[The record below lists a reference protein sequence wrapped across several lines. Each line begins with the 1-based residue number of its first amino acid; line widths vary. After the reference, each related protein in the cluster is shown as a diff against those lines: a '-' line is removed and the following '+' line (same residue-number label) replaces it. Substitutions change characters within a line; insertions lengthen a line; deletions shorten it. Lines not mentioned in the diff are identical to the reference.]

1 MSRAPGSRRH
11 RRARHSTTRRIVV
24 WAVAAA
30 AAVLVVLGAAAALRL
45 VAVADDLQ
53 EARDL
58 LTAAGDQ
65 VEAGDLAGAQDGIVR
80 AERLLVAADERL
92 RNSPEL
98 DVVGN
103 LPVIDQ
109 NLSALRDTVGVALEL
124 TAGGERILGVAEPLQ
139 DPGGRLEVPLRG
151 GGLPL
156 GVLVEARREIGAL
169 LATLPVTAEEGSSLL
184 VGPVRDAHRA
194 VFAEAVERREQLD
207 VLDRSLTLLN
217 EIAGVDGPR
226 RHLIAVANTAEMRG
240 TGGMILSYGVLE
252 SDAGAFTLA
261 AFGNIDELLL
271 AQPVDPALGLLST
284 DEAARWDGLDPTR
297 LWRNAN
303 LVPDMAVVGARLDA
317 MYEAATGLP
326 LDGVIQIDA
335 GGLAAILRG
344 IGPVEVPGFG
354 RVGAGNVVDRVL
366 NRAYVNNPRRNQ
378 RQELLADVAA
388 ATFDRLV
395 AGDYPS
401 LRRLAEALAEA
412 AAARHVVLWSERP
425 AAADVARSFEADGA
439 LPAADAVDYTLL
451 TVQNF
456 SRNKL
461 DYYLDSTLELSGTR
475 PVGEPGAL
483 RATVTLA
490 NTVPGDVPSEY
501 VLGGPQTGSGLEPG
515 VYRGTASLYL
525 PTGTT
530 LVGASG
536 AAAPPALLTEQGRT
550 VVAFAVDLAPGA
562 VAVVELD
569 LRLDPRPAGD
579 YELAL
584 VPVPRVRPT
593 TVRVDID
600 TGAGV
605 ARHDGPVLAPTVATA
620 VPPEVVE

>member
-11 RRARHSTTRRIVV
+11 RRARRSSTRRIVV

-30 AAVLVVLGAAAALRL
+30 AAVLVVLGVAAALRL

-58 LTAAGDQ
+58 LRAAGDQ

-80 AERLLVAADERL
+80 AERLLVAADDRL
-92 RNSPEL
+92 RSSPEL
-98 DVVGN
+98 AVAGN

-109 NLSALRDTVGVALEL
+109 NLTALRDTVGVALEL
-124 TAGGERILGVAEPLQ
+124 TTGGERILAVAEPLQ
-139 DPGGRLEVPLRG
+139 DPGGRLEVPLQG

-156 GVLVEARREIGAL
+156 DVLVEARREIGAL
-169 LATLPVTAEEGSSLL
+169 LATLPVAAEESSSLL
-184 VGPVRDAHRA
+184 VGPVRDAHRT
-194 VFAEAVERREQLD
+194 VFAEVVERREQLD

-226 RHLIAVANTAEMRG
+226 RYLIAVANTAEMRG

-252 SDAGAFTLA
+252 SDAGAFSLA

-271 AQPVDPALGLLST
+271 AQPVDPAVGLLST
-284 DEAARWDGLDPTR
+284 DEAARWDGLAPTR

-303 LVPDMAVVGARLDA
+303 LVPDMAVVGPRLDA

-401 LRRLAEALAEA
+401 LRRLAEALGEA

-425 AAADVARSFEADGA
+425 VAARVARSFGADGA
-439 LPAADAVDYTLL
+439 LPPADAADHTLL

-530 LVGASG
+530 LVGSSG

-569 LRLDPRPAGD
+569 LRLDPLPAGA

-593 TVRVDID
+593 TVRIDID

-605 ARHDGPVLAPTVATA
+605 AHHDGPVLAPTIVTA
-620 VPPEVVE
+620 PSSEE

>member
-1 MSRAPGSRRH
+1 
-11 RRARHSTTRRIVV
+11 
-24 WAVAAA
+24 
-30 AAVLVVLGAAAALRL
+30 
-45 VAVADDLQ
+45 
-53 EARDL
+53 
-58 LTAAGDQ
+58 
-65 VEAGDLAGAQDGIVR
+65 
-80 AERLLVAADERL
+80 
-92 RNSPEL
+92 
-98 DVVGN
+98 
-103 LPVIDQ
+103 
-109 NLSALRDTVGVALEL
+109 
-124 TAGGERILGVAEPLQ
+124 
-139 DPGGRLEVPLRG
+139 
-151 GGLPL
+151 
-156 GVLVEARREIGAL
+156 
-169 LATLPVTAEEGSSLL
+169 
-184 VGPVRDAHRA
+184 
-194 VFAEAVERREQLD
+194 
-207 VLDRSLTLLN
+207 
-217 EIAGVDGPR
+217 
-226 RHLIAVANTAEMRG
+226 
-240 TGGMILSYGVLE
+240 
-252 SDAGAFTLA
+252 
-261 AFGNIDELLL
+261 
-271 AQPVDPALGLLST
+271 
-284 DEAARWDGLDPTR
+284 
-297 LWRNAN
+297 
-303 LVPDMAVVGARLDA
+303 
-317 MYEAATGLP
+317 
-326 LDGVIQIDA
+326 
-335 GGLAAILRG
+335 
-344 IGPVEVPGFG
+344 VPGFG

-378 RQELLADVAA
+378 HQELLADVAA

-401 LRRLAEALAEA
+401 LRRLAEALGEA

-425 AAADVARSFEADGA
+425 VAARVARSFGADGA
-439 LPAADAVDYTLL
+439 LPPADAADHTLL
-451 TVQNF
+451 TIQNF

-530 LVGASG
+530 LVGSSG

-569 LRLDPRPAGD
+569 LRLDPLPAGA

-605 ARHDGPVLAPTVATA
+605 AHHDGPVLAPTIVTA
-620 VPPEVVE
+620 LSSED